1 MKSQKNKFPL
11 EPKVNWWRLP
21 EEVDALSKVVNNL
34 GANQGP
40 SGPQGIQGPAGPQGA
55 LGPVGPAGLEW
66 QGLWDADTAYA
77 ADDAVAFNGAS
88 WFCISPVTGTG
99 NTDPETDTVHWAL
112 LAAQGAQGQAGTVGA
127 QGPEGPQ
134 GPAGVVPAKTQ
145 GMVFGGVNGS
155 PTLLSY
161 DINNLQIGAGSGS
174 MFILPNTTVVGKEI
188 VISSGN
194 GNSSYI
200 YAHGLGATL
209 VTTTNTTTSQLQVE
223 FNQYYKFTSL
233 GANVWSVEG
242 LQRTPVMIGGKAH
255 GNGTSYPLIS
265 VNNTTTTLTDT
276 QLNATYNDFFNIV
289 GFTVYCPNILN
300 GATAYIKTGLN
311 TWTSKLMGFTGSSTQ
326 VTAND
331 TATTFSGV
339 GFVRIFASAVGKS
352 IRLTETPRIGRAI
365 YLKNTS
371 NFDVNFSIQS
381 ENVNGENSVYLKAN
395 SYYLLLKED
404 SGTNSTTLFRL
415 TEDRARDTIVDVSST
430 TPTLTTLTNLSTAYW
445 PIGCKILFP
454 NIAGGPTMYLR
465 AGVAEWYTIP
475 ATAVV

>member
-21 EEVDALSKVVNNL
+21 EEVDALSKVVDNL
-34 GANQGP
+34 GSNQGP
-40 SGPQGIQGPAGPQGA
+40 AGPQGIQGPAGPQGA

-112 LAAQGAQGQAGTVGA
+112 LAAQGAQGQSGAVGA

-134 GPAGVVPAKTQ
+134 GPAGSVPVKTQ
-145 GMVFGGVNGS
+145 GLIFGGVNGS
-155 PTLLSY
+155 PAILSN
-161 DINNLQIGAGSGS
+161 DINILQIGAGSGS

-188 VISSGN
+188 IVSSGN

-209 VTTTNTTTSQLQVE
+209 ATTYNTSTSQLQVE

-233 GANVWSVEG
+233 GANFWAVEA
-242 LQRTPVMIGGKAH
+242 LQRSPVSIGGKVH
-255 GNGTSYPLIS
+255 GNGTTYPLIA
-265 VNNTTTTLTDT
+265 VNTTTTTLDATA
-276 QLNATYNDFFNIV
+276 LNAAYPDYFNII
-289 GFTVYCPNILN
+289 GLTVYCPNILN
-300 GATAYIKTGLN
+300 GATAYIKTGLS

-331 TATTFSGV
+331 TPTNFSGV
-339 GFVRIFASAVGKS
+339 GFVRIFASAGGKG
-352 IRLTETPRIGRAI
+352 IKLTETPRIGRAI

-371 NFDVNFSIQS
+371 NFDVNFSILN
-381 ENVNGENSVYLKAN
+381 ENVNGNSSVDLKSN

-415 TEDRARDTIVDVSST
+415 TEDRARDTIVDVST
-430 TPTLTTLTNLSTAYW
+430 TIPTLTTLTNLSTAYW

-465 AGVAEWYTIP
+465 AGIAEWYTIP

>member
-21 EEVDALSKVVNNL
+21 EEVDALSKVVDTL
-34 GANQGP
+34 GSNQGP
-40 SGPQGIQGPAGPQGA
+40 AGPQGIQGPAGPQGA

-88 WFCISPVTGTG
+88 WFCINPISTTG
-99 NTDPETDTVHWAL
+99 NDDPETDTVTWAL
-112 LAAQGAQGQAGTVGA
+112 LAAQGAQGQAGAVGA

-134 GPAGVVPAKTQ
+134 GPAGTAPVKTQ
-145 GMVFGGVNGS
+145 GLIFGGVNGS
-155 PTLLSY
+155 PAVLSN
-161 DINNLQIGAGSGS
+161 DINILQLGAGSGS

-188 VISSGN
+188 IVSSGN

-209 VTTTNTTTSQLQVE
+209 ATTYNTSTSQLQVE

-233 GANVWSVEG
+233 GTNFWAVEA
-242 LQRTPVMIGGKAH
+242 LQRSPVLIGGKAH
-255 GNGTSYPLIS
+255 GNGTTYPL
-265 VNNTTTTLTDT
+265 VAVNTTTTTLNDT
-276 QLNATYNDFFNIV
+276 LLNNAYPDFFNII
-289 GFTVYCPNILN
+289 GLTVYCPNILN

-311 TWTSKLMGFTGSSTQ
+311 TWTSKLMGFSGSSTQ

-331 TATTFSGV
+331 TPTNFSGV
-339 GFVRIFASAVGKS
+339 GFVRIFASAGGKG
-352 IRLTETPRIGRAI
+352 IKLTETPRIGRAI

-371 NFDVNFSIQS
+371 NFDVNFSILN
-381 ENVNGENSVYLKAN
+381 ENVNGNSSVDLKSN

-415 TEDRARDTIVDVSST
+415 TEDRARDTIVDYSST
-430 TPTLTTLTNLSTAYW
+430 TPTLATLTSLSTAYW

-454 NIAGGPTMYLR
+454 NIAGGPTIYLR
-465 AGVAEWYTIP
+465 TNIGEWFTMP

>member
-21 EEVDALSKVVNNL
+21 EEVDALSKVVDNL
-34 GANQGP
+34 GSNQGP
-40 SGPQGIQGPAGPQGA
+40 AGPQGIQGPAGPQGA

-112 LAAQGAQGQAGTVGA
+112 LAAQGAQGQAGAVGA

-134 GPAGVVPAKTQ
+134 GPAGSVPVKTQ
-145 GMVFGGVNGS
+145 GMVFGGLNGS
-155 PTLLSY
+155 LSLLSY
-161 DINNLQIGAGSGS
+161 DINTILVGQNSGS
-174 MFILPNTTVVGKEI
+174 MFILPDTTVVGKEI
-188 VISSGN
+188 IVSSGN
-194 GNSSYI
+194 GNSSFV

-209 VTTTNTTTSQLQVE
+209 ATTYNTSTSQLQVE

-233 GANVWSVEG
+233 GANFWAVEA
-242 LQRTPVMIGGKAH
+242 LQRSPVSIGGKVH
-255 GNGTSYPLIS
+255 GNGTTYPLIA
-265 VNNTTTTLTDT
+265 VNNTTTTLDATA
-276 QLNATYNDFFNIV
+276 LNAAYPDYFNII
-289 GFTVYCPNILN
+289 GLTVYCPNILN

-331 TATTFSGV
+331 TPTNFSGV
-339 GFVRIFASAVGKS
+339 GFVRIFASAGGKG
-352 IRLTETPRIGRAI
+352 IKLTETPRIGRAI

-371 NFDVNFSIQS
+371 NFDVNFSILN
-381 ENVNGENSVYLKAN
+381 ENVNGNSSVDLKSN

-415 TEDRARDTIVDVSST
+415 TEDRARDTIVDVST
-430 TPTLTTLTNLSTAYW
+430 TIPTLTTLTNLSTAYW

-465 AGVAEWYTIP
+465 AGIAEWYTIP

>member
-21 EEVDALSKVVNNL
+21 EEVDALSKVVDNL
-34 GANQGP
+34 GSNQGP
-40 SGPQGIQGPAGPQGA
+40 AGPQGIEGPAGPQGA

-88 WFCISPVTGTG
+88 WFCINPISTTG
-99 NTDPETDTVHWAL
+99 NDDPETDTVTWAL
-112 LAAQGAQGQAGTVGA
+112 LAAQGAQGQAGVAGA

-134 GPAGVVPAKTQ
+134 GPAGSVAAKTK
-145 GMVFGGVNGS
+145 GMVFGGLNGS
-155 PTLLSY
+155 LSLLSY
-161 DINNLQIGAGSGS
+161 DINTILVGENSGS
-174 MFILPNTTVVGKEI
+174 MFILPDTTAIGKEI
-188 VISSGN
+188 IVSSGN
-194 GNSSYI
+194 GNSSFV
-200 YAHGLGATL
+200 YAHGLGATIA
-209 VTTTNTTTSQLQVE
+209 TTFNTSTSLLQIE

-233 GANVWSVEG
+233 GANFWAVEA
-242 LQRTPVMIGGKAH
+242 LQRSPVSIGGKVH
-255 GNGTSYPLIS
+255 GNGTTYPLTA
-265 VNNTTTTLTDT
+265 VNNTTTTLDATA
-276 QLNATYNDFFNIV
+276 LNAAYPDYFNII
-289 GFTVYCPNILN
+289 GLTVYCPNILN
-300 GATAYIKTGLN
+300 GATAYIKTGFN

-326 VTAND
+326 VTAN
-331 TATTFSGV
+331 TTPTNFAGV
-339 GFVRIFASAVGKS
+339 GFVRIYSTGTGRGIK
-352 IRLTETPRIGRAI
+352 LTETPRTGRAI

-371 NFDVNFSIQS
+371 NFDVNFSILN
-381 ENVNGENSVYLKAN
+381 ENVNGNSSVDLKSN

-415 TEDRARDTIVDVSST
+415 TEDRARDTIVDVST
-430 TPTLTTLTNLSTAYW
+430 TIPTLTTLTNLSTAYW

-465 AGVAEWYTIP
+465 AGIAEWYTIP

>member
-88 WFCISPVTGTG
+88 WFCINPISTTG
-99 NTDPETDTVHWAL
+99 NDDPETDTVTWAL
-112 LAAQGAQGQAGTVGA
+112 LAAQGAQGQAGAVGA

-134 GPAGVVPAKTQ
+134 GPAGSVPVKTQ
-145 GMVFGGVNGS
+145 GLIFGGLNGS
-155 PTLLSY
+155 PAVLSN
-161 DINNLQIGAGSGS
+161 DINILQIGVGSGS

-188 VISSGN
+188 IVSSGN

-209 VTTTNTTTSQLQVE
+209 ATTYNTSASQLQVE

-233 GANVWSVEG
+233 GTNFWAVEA
-242 LQRTPVMIGGKAH
+242 LQRSPVLIGGKAH
-255 GNGTSYPLIS
+255 GNGTTYPL
-265 VNNTTTTLTDT
+265 VAVNTTTTTLNDT
-276 QLNATYNDFFNIV
+276 QLNAAYPDYFNIL
-289 GFTVYCPNILN
+289 GLTVYCPNILN
-300 GATAYIKTGLN
+300 GATAYIKTGLS
-311 TWTSKLMGFTGSSTQ
+311 TWTSKLMGFSGSSTQ

-331 TATTFSGV
+331 TPTNFSGV

>member
-21 EEVDALSKVVNNL
+21 EEVDALSKVVDNL
-34 GANQGP
+34 GSNQGP
-40 SGPQGIQGPAGPQGA
+40 AGPQGIQGPAGPQGA

-112 LAAQGAQGQAGTVGA
+112 LAAQGAQGQAGAVGA

-134 GPAGVVPAKTQ
+134 GPAGTAPVKTQ
-145 GMVFGGVNGS
+145 GLIFGGVNGS
-155 PTLLSY
+155 PAVLSN
-161 DINNLQIGAGSGS
+161 DINILQLGAGSGS

-188 VISSGN
+188 IVSSGN

-209 VTTTNTTTSQLQVE
+209 ATTYNTSTSQLQVE

-233 GANVWSVEG
+233 GTNFWAVEA
-242 LQRTPVMIGGKAH
+242 LQRSPVLIGGKAH
-255 GNGTSYPLIS
+255 GNGTTYPL
-265 VNNTTTTLTDT
+265 VAVNTTTTTLNDT
-276 QLNATYNDFFNIV
+276 LLNNAYPDYFNII
-289 GFTVYCPNILN
+289 GLTVYCPNILN
-300 GATAYIKTGLN
+300 GATAYIKTGLS
-311 TWTSKLMGFTGSSTQ
+311 TWTSKLMGFSGSSTQ

-331 TATTFSGV
+331 TPTNFSGV
-339 GFVRIFASAVGKS
+339 GFVRIFASAGGKG
-352 IRLTETPRIGRAI
+352 IKLTETPRIGRAI

-371 NFDVNFSIQS
+371 NFDVNFSILN
-381 ENVNGENSVYLKAN
+381 ENVNGNSSVDLKSN

-415 TEDRARDTIVDVSST
+415 TEDRARDTIVDYSST
-430 TPTLTTLTNLSTAYW
+430 TPTLATLTSLSTAYW

-454 NIAGGPTMYLR
+454 NISGGPTIYLR
-465 AGVAEWYTIP
+465 TNIGEWFTMP